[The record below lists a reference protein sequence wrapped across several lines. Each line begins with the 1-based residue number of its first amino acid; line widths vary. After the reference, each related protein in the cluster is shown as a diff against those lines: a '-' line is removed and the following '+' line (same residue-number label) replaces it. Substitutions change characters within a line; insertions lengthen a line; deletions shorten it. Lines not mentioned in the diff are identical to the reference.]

1 MDKLITVREAA
12 HSLRVSESTVYR
24 LCARGLPH
32 IKKSFGLRFRQ
43 KDLEKWLEGDKRNVL
58 LAKNILKKAL
68 TNPVPVDIDVA
79 KGGKEVA
86 RTKFRH
92 NYGYGA
98 IYIRETKDGKPRF
111 YLDYYDR
118 NRRRVQKLVKNVMT
132 WQEAHEALKNAVLKE
147 HYEECGIKES
157 KQQIKFKEFAD
168 MFIENYSRIN
178 KRSWKD
184 DKYRLQKVV
193 NFFGDIYLHE
203 LTPLDIEKFKAE
215 KLKEGVAKSTVNRY
229 MAILKT
235 MFNIAITWG
244 YTKDNPVR
252 RVKFFSEKDNLKE
265 RILTEEEEDR
275 LFEASSEHLK
285 PILVVALNS
294 GMRRGE
300 ILNLKWENIDFQA
313 KEILVEN
320 TKSGRPRTIDINSHL
335 LNELVKLK
343 NEAQDSQNVFLN
355 SKTGKPYKKLQTSF
369 SGARRRAGI
378 KNLRF
383 HDLRHTFASRLVERG
398 VDLIRVK
405 ELLGHS
411 SVKITERYTHS
422 NQEGRK
428 KAVELLCRESPNKP
442 KILENLL
449 HSCDTDEGAKKS
461 VIVSS
466 LFSVN

>member
-1 MDKLITVREAA
+1 MDKLLTVKETAE
-12 HSLRVSESTVYR
+12 LIKVSRSSIYR
-24 LCARGLPH
+24 HCIRGLPH
-32 IKKSFGLRFRQ
+32 IKKSFGIRI
-43 KDLEKWLEGDKRNVL
+43 KHHDLEKWLEQDKRKIVL
-58 LAKNILKKAL
+58 ADNILKNVL
-68 TNPVPVDIDVA
+68 TNSPPIAMDNAGGEKVA
-79 KGGKEVA
+79 NKKS
-86 RTKFRH
+86 RH
-92 NYGYGA
+92 NYGFGA
-98 IYIRETKDGKPRF
+98 IYIRETKAGKPRF

-118 NRRRVQKLVKNVMT
+118 NRRRVQKLVKNVTT
-132 WQEAHEALKNAVLKE
+132 WQGAHEALKNAVLKE

-168 MFIENYSRIN
+168 IFIENYSRIN

-203 LTPLDIEKFKAE
+203 LTPLDVEKFKAE
-215 KLKEGVAKSTVNRY
+215 KLKEGVTKSTVNRY

-252 RVKFFSEKDNLKE
+252 EVRFFSEKDNLKE
-265 RILTEEEEDR
+265 RILIEEEEDR
-275 LFEASSEHLK
+275 LFEASSEHLI
-285 PILVVALNS
+285 PILIVALNT

-300 ILNLKWENIDFQA
+300 ILNLKWSQIDYHI
-313 KEILVEN
+313 KEIRVEN
-320 TKSGRPRTIDINSHL
+320 TKSGKPRIIDINSHL
-335 LNELVKLK
+335 LTELMRLK
-343 NEAQDSQNVFLN
+343 NKAQDSQYVFLN
-355 SKTGKPYKKLQTSF
+355 PKTGKPYKKLQTSF
-369 SGARRRAGI
+369 NGACRRAGI
-378 KNLRF
+378 EGLRF

-398 VDLIRVK
+398 IDLIRVK

-411 SVKITERYTHS
+411 SVKMTERYTHS
-422 NQEGRK
+422 NREERK
-428 KAVELLCRESPNKP
+428 KAVELLCRESANKP

-461 VIVSS
+461 AIVSS